1 MNDQQEITPNLPEN
15 DLEQL
20 YEFAP
25 CGYIS
30 ALPDGRIVRVN
41 ETFVRQIG
49 RERSE
54 LLSGIKF
61 QELMSMAGRVFYDT
75 HFAPLIR
82 IQGHV
87 KEIACDLLRPG
98 PDKLPVLVNAVQVMD
113 QSGEPTSIRFTVF
126 DATERRRY
134 EADLLAARR
143 RSDHYKTIVQASA
156 DSILSF
162 DPSGEIKT
170 WNAGAERMFGI
181 PEANAVGMKTW
192 EAISL
197 SEGEGAFQ
205 LALRELSSGRPLYHT
220 DIARAASG
228 EPIEVAISLTPHIEP
243 PGELTSVSAIIRDV
257 TERQRAIEARH
268 KQELLQN
275 LVDSQEA
282 ERQRFARDL
291 HDHLG
296 QQLTGLRLA
305 LTNLKSTA
313 SPETIALIDE
323 IQDQARQID
332 RDLSF
337 LAFELRPNVLQELG
351 LVEALKHFVSEWSR
365 NHQIATNFHAGTR
378 GSSARLIPSIEIN
391 IYRIAQESLNN
402 VLKHAQAKHVSVIFE
417 ERENEIRLIIEDDGV
432 GFAIEEKTDLVKLS
446 GHGLGLLGMRER
458 AAVIGGTLEIESR
471 PNAGTTV
478 FLKAPVSYVQ

>member
-1 MNDQQEITPNLPEN
+1 MNDAQESSLKIPED
-15 DLEQL
+15 DLEEL

-30 ALPDGRIVRVN
+30 TLPDGRIVRVN

-49 RERSE
+49 RPREE
-54 LLSGIKF
+54 LLSGVKF

-82 IQGHV
+82 LQGHV
-87 KEIACDLLRPG
+87 NEIACDLLRTDA
-98 PDKLPVLVNAVQVMD
+98 DKLPVLVNAVQVTD
-113 QSGEPTSIRFTVF
+113 SSGEPTSIRFTVF

-134 EADLLAARR
+134 EAGLLAARR
-143 RSDHYKTIVQASA
+143 RSDHFKTIVQASA

-162 DPSGEIKT
+162 DGSGKIRT
-170 WNAGAERMFGI
+170 WNAGAEKMFGLAEGDVLGI
-181 PEANAVGMKTW
+181 KVW
-192 EAISL
+192 EVISV
-197 SEGEGAFQ
+197 SDGESIF
-205 LALRELSSGRPLYHT
+205 RSSFEELGKGTPVQIS
-220 DIARAASG
+220 
-228 EPIEVAISLTPHIEP
+228 EVARGAAGESIDVVISLTPHIEP

-257 TERQRAIEARH
+257 TERQRVVEARH

-305 LTNLKSTA
+305 LADIKETA
-313 SPETIALIDE
+313 DPQTAVRIRDIEEQAL
-323 IQDQARQID
+323 QID

-337 LAFELRPNVLQELG
+337 LAFELRPNLLQEVG
-351 LVEALKHFVSEWSR
+351 LFAALENFVSEWSR
-365 NHQIATNFHAGTR
+365 NHSISADFYGKNHPDKRIEPAT
-378 GSSARLIPSIEIN
+378 EIN
-391 IYRIAQESLNN
+391 LYRIAQESLNN
-402 VLKHAQAKHVSVIFE
+402 ILKHARATHVSVILE
-417 ERENEIRLIIEDDGV
+417 LRESDITMILEDNGA
-432 GFAIEEKTDLVKLS
+432 GFMIEEKIDLVKIS

-458 AAVIGGTLEIESR
+458 AALIGGTLNIESR
-471 PNAGTTV
+471 PNTGTTV
-478 FLKAPVSYVQ
+478 FVRAAVNYVQ

>member
-1 MNDQQEITPNLPEN
+1 MNDQQEKSLKIPED
-15 DLEQL
+15 DLEEL

-30 ALPDGRIVRVN
+30 TLPDGRIVRVN
-41 ETFVRQIG
+41 ETFVGQIG
-49 RERSE
+49 RARDE

-82 IQGHV
+82 LQGHV

-98 PDKLPVLVNAVQVMD
+98 MDKLPVLVNAVQVTGP
-113 QSGEPTSIRFTVF
+113 SGGPTSIRFTVF

-143 RSDHYKTIVQASA
+143 RSDHFKTIVQASA

-170 WNAGAERMFGI
+170 WNAGAEKMFGL
-181 PEANAVGMKTW
+181 PEADAVGRKVS
-192 EAISL
+192 EVIRL
-197 SEGEGAFQ
+197 SNSEDVFQSSFEELRRGVPVQYLEVACGAES
-205 LALRELSSGRPLYHT
+205 A
-220 DIARAASG
+220 
-228 EPIEVAISLTPHIEP
+228 PIDVAISLTPHIEP
-243 PGELTSVSAIIRDV
+243 PGELTSVSAIIRDI

-268 KQELLQN
+268 RQELLQN

-305 LTNLKSTA
+305 LADVKETA
-313 SPETIALIDE
+313 DPRTVARIRDIEEQAL
-323 IQDQARQID
+323 QID

-337 LAFELRPNVLQELG
+337 LAFELRPNLLQEVG
-351 LVEALKHFVSEWSR
+351 LFEALENFVSEWSR
-365 NHQIATNFHAGTR
+365 NHSVAADFHGK
-378 GSSARLIPSIEIN
+378 SHSVKRLVPAIEIN
-391 IYRIAQESLNN
+391 LYRIAQESLNN
-402 VLKHAQAKHVSVIFE
+402 ILKHAHANQVSVILE
-417 ERENEIRLIIEDDGV
+417 VRDSDITLIVEDDGA
-432 GFAIEEKTDLVKLS
+432 GFVIEEKSDLVKIS

-458 AAVIGGTLEIESR
+458 AAVIGGTVNFESQA
-471 PNAGTTV
+471 NVGTTV
-478 FLKAPVSYVQ
+478 FVRVPVSYVQ

>member
-1 MNDQQEITPNLPEN
+1 MSNKEEHPPGLAAD
-15 DLEQL
+15 DLEEL

-30 ALPDGRIVRVN
+30 TLPDGRIVRVN
-41 ETFVRQIG
+41 ETFLRQIG
-49 RERSE
+49 RTRDE
-54 LLSGIKF
+54 LLSGVKF

-87 KEIACDLLRPG
+87 KEIACDLLRAG
-98 PDKLPVLVNAVQVMD
+98 NDKLPVLVNAVQVMGP
-113 QSGEPTSIRFTVF
+113 SGEPSSIRFTVF

-143 RSDHYKTIVQASA
+143 RSDHFKTIVQASA

-162 DPSGEIKT
+162 DGTGDIKT
-170 WNAGAERMFGI
+170 WNAGAEKMFGV
-181 PEANAVGMKTW
+181 PEADAVGTKVWDAVRLKERET
-192 EAISL
+192 
-197 SEGEGAFQ
+197 AFQ
-205 LALRELSSGRPLYHT
+205 AAFEELRSGRSVHHS
-220 DIARAASG
+220 DVARGAAG
-228 EPIEVAISLTPHIEP
+228 EPMDVAISLTPHIEA
-243 PGELTSVSAIIRDV
+243 PGELTSISAIIRDT
-257 TERQRAIEARH
+257 TERQRAIEAQH

-305 LTNLKSTA
+305 LTHLKATA
-313 SPETIALIDE
+313 EPQAAAQIADID
-323 IQDQARQID
+323 DQAQQID

-337 LAFELRPNVLQELG
+337 LAFELRPNVLNEVG
-351 LVEALKHFVSEWSR
+351 LFEALDNFVSEWSR
-365 NHQIATNFHAGTR
+365 NHAVTANFHGNSRSGKRVVPA
-378 GSSARLIPSIEIN
+378 IEIN
-391 IYRIAQESLNN
+391 LYRIAQESLNN
-402 VLKHAQAKHVSVIFE
+402 VLKHARANQVNVIVE
-417 ERENEIRLIIEDDGV
+417 ERENEITLIVEDDGV
-432 GFAIEEKTDLVKLS
+432 GFVIEEKSDLLKGS

-458 AAVIGGTLEIESR
+458 AAVIGGSLDIESR
-471 PNAGTTV
+471 PNGGTTV
-478 FLKAPVSYVQ
+478 FVRAPVTYIE